1 MKVVMGNIIIT
12 PYSDV
17 EAKEEWLWR
26 YRIPH
31 KNVVFLYGHSK
42 SAVDALVAEIA
53 ASISTGRSFAADGM
67 RRDAE
72 KVIYQDFKEGQ
83 IGPAKASLDRQKA
96 DCSNIAYVHLDCKKV
111 MECIQKLEK
120 GIAEFQ
126 PSLVIL
132 KNISKSMEKQED
144 VYDPLKMAP
153 ISRQLMLYANRYNC
167 SVLIA
172 EGKPGICYEDTYLAL
187 TVKSVMRIQKNQQG
201 CFALTQTRN
210 ELKQKCEVVKFKM
223 DAQKTLCWV

>member
-1 MKVVMGNIIIT
+1 MENIIIA

-31 KNVVFLYGHSK
+31 KNITFLYGHSK

-53 ASISTGRSFAADGM
+53 ACISTGRSLAADGM
-67 RRDAE
+67 KRDAE

-83 IGPAKASLDRQKA
+83 IGTAKASLDRQKA
-96 DCSNIAYVHLDCKKV
+96 DCSNIAYMHLDCKNV

-126 PSLVIL
+126 PDLVML
-132 KNISKSMEKQED
+132 KNISKCIQKLEAGDIDIQN
-144 VYDPLKMAP
+144 V
-153 ISRQLMLYANRYNC
+153 
-167 SVLIA
+167 
-172 EGKPGICYEDTYLAL
+172 
-187 TVKSVMRIQKNQQG
+187 TVKRFSLLMKGISDLSQQMPYPSLIKTDIETVYGIHEMVDRLLEEESV
-201 CFALTQTRN
+201 
-210 ELKQKCEVVKFKM
+210 
-223 DAQKTLCWV
+223 